1 MRKVLVISPHF
12 DDAVLSAGQFL
23 AGRPN
28 ADVLTVFGGYPT
40 PPVVEWRYDQSRG
53 FKSPGEAVDA
63 RRAEDKAAL
72 EVLQANQIVLDF
84 PDGQYQ
90 EATDLGAIA
99 LAIQKQIDKENYEF
113 ILGPLGLNHPDHE
126 KVHEAFKVVS
136 RSTIKPIYFYEDLP
150 SRVLVPEQVFP
161 KTRGMKLEFIGDG
174 PLETKITA
182 LECYKSQWGYDVL
195 NERLCLVP
203 ERFWK

>member
-12 DDAVLSAGQFL
+12 DDAVLSVGQFL

-28 ADVLTVFGGYPT
+28 ADVLTVFGGKPT

-53 FKSPGEAVDA
+53 FKSPDEAVDA

-72 EVLQANQIVLDF
+72 DVLGAHQFVLDI

-90 EATDLGAIA
+90 EGHSLADIQNGILAQAAT
-99 LAIQKQIDKENYEF
+99 ENYEF
-113 ILGPLGLNHPDHE
+113 IVAPLGLAHPDHE
-126 KVHEAFKVVS
+126 EVNLAVHGIFKELG
-136 RSTIKPIYFYEDLP
+136 KPIYFYEDIP
-150 SRVLVPEQVFP
+150 SRVLHPEKVWP
-161 KTRGMKLEFIGDG
+161 KVRGMKLEFIGDG
-174 PLETKITA
+174 DIVKKITA
-182 LECYKSQWGYDVL
+182 LECYKSQWGFDVL

-203 ERFWK
+203 ERFWI

>member
-1 MRKVLVISPHF
+1 MVISPHF

-28 ADVLTVFGGYPT
+28 ADVLTVFGGKPT

-53 FKSPGEAVDA
+53 FKSPDEAVDA

-72 EVLQANQIVLDF
+72 DVLGAHQFVLDF

-90 EATDLGAIA
+90 EAVDFQAIVQ
-99 LAIQKQIDKENYEF
+99 AISDQYCRENYEF
-113 ILGPLGLNHPDHE
+113 VVGPLGINHPDHE
-126 KVHEAFKVVS
+126 EVAQALALARMNFDCP
-136 RSTIKPIYFYEDLP
+136 TYFYEDLP

-161 KTRGMKLEFIGDG
+161 KTRGLKLEFIGVGDI
-174 PLETKITA
+174 ETKITA
-182 LECYKSQWGYDVL
+182 LKCYKSQWGHDVL

-203 ERFWK
+203 ERFWI